1 LGTIQS
7 VRRLILWS
15 RELSVVGVWIERERE
30 RKEEPSIP
38 RSLMLNTPLTVLLV
52 LRCRILDS
60 VGEAGASSMAESTL
74 DKVDKGS
81 CTSAD
86 MMDDDDGG
94 DGEGI
99 V

>member
-1 LGTIQS
+1 MD
-7 VRRLILWS
+7 
-15 RELSVVGVWIERERE
+15 RERG
-30 RKEEPSIP
+30 RREEPSIP

-86 MMDDDDGG
+86 MMDDDDDGG
-94 DGEGI
+94 DGESI